1 MGLSI
6 DDVPRPPAVAVRR
19 PSPTRA
25 ILGQDW
31 VCPYVTAA
39 FLTLAS
45 QKGGMMKRI
54 GLGVVI
60 MAAATALGLLAF
72 WPKSVSAGGKLVD
85 HTFMNQ
91 AGPQADRSMECGTK
105 DSRPFLVFI
114 AVRAVDGFVTMRVRF
129 QDGTYMD
136 YPLKRDQVFSLQE
149 AAGDEDSVDNVITV
163 TKAPDGT
170 GSLVGWMSASRA
182 PETQAHV
189 SCSTS

>member
-1 MGLSI
+1 
-6 DDVPRPPAVAVRR
+6 
-19 PSPTRA
+19 
-25 ILGQDW
+25 
-31 VCPYVTAA
+31 
-39 FLTLAS
+39 
-45 QKGGMMKRI
+45 MMKRI

-129 QDGTYMD
+129 QDGAYMD

-149 AAGDEDSVDNVITV
+149 AAGDEDGIDNVITV

-170 GSLVGWMSASRA
+170 GSLVGWMSASRS